1 MWEVPAVME
10 RPTLRVLK
18 ELDDLRSPLL
28 VTTFVRRNGFNSTA
42 AATLAQYAQHH
53 DAEIAAEV
61 DPDAFY
67 DFTVV
72 PPSVH
77 PEDDQRIIEWPKNE
91 LRLVSAEAADR
102 DVLVLAGIEPHL
114 HWQVFADALHGF
126 ITDHAIEDVVVF
138 RTWPAAVPHTRPTV
152 LRLSGAN
159 DELAA
164 KLELTVNQA
173 AYRGPVDF
181 GGVLSALHSNAGG
194 SAAGLTAVVP
204 NYLGVVPNPY
214 AMVALTK
221 SLDRLAGTDTPVDD
235 FQEAAD
241 QLGVRAS
248 EEMEKS
254 DDLRHAVHELEDGY
268 EAIVEQMTGGV
279 PDTEG
284 SDELPSPDELLR
296 DVERFLQG
304 EAND

>member
-1 MWEVPAVME
+1 ME
-10 RPTLRVLK
+10 RPTLRIQR
-18 ELDDLRSPLL
+18 ELGDLRDPLL
-28 VTTFVRRNGFNSTA
+28 VATFVRRNGFNSTA

-53 DAEIAAEV
+53 DAEIVADI

-72 PPSVH
+72 PPSVR
-77 PEDDQRIIEWPKNE
+77 PEEDQRIIDWPKNE
-91 LRLVSAEAADR
+91 IRLVRSETAAR

-114 HWQVFADALHGF
+114 RWQVFADALHGF
-126 ITDHAIEDVVVF
+126 IRAQGIQDLIVL

-152 LRLSGAN
+152 MRLSGAT

-164 KLELTVNQA
+164 KLELTVNQTN
-173 AYRGPVDF
+173 YRGPVDF
-181 GGVLSALHSNAGG
+181 GGVVSALHANSGG
-194 SAAGLTAVVP
+194 TAAGLTAVVP

-221 SLDRLAGTDTPVDD
+221 SIDRLAGTTTPVDD

-241 QLGVRAS
+241 QLGVRAT

-254 DDLRHAVHELEDGY
+254 EDLRTAVHDLEDGY
-268 EAIVEQMTGGV
+268 EAIVEQMTGNV
-279 PDTEG
+279 PDDAG

-304 EAND
+304 EKND

>member
-1 MWEVPAVME
+1 ME
-10 RPTLRVLK
+10 RPTLRVLR
-18 ELDDLRSPLL
+18 EVSDLRSPLL

-53 DAEIAAEV
+53 DAEIIAEV
-61 DPDAFY
+61 DPDPFY

-72 PPSVH
+72 PPSVR
-77 PEDDQRIIEWPKNE
+77 PEDDQRIIDWPKNE
-91 LRLVSAEAADR
+91 LRLVRSDAAER

-114 HWQVFADALHGF
+114 RWQVFAEALHSF
-126 ITDHAIEDVVVF
+126 INDHSIEDVVVL

-152 LRLSGAN
+152 LRLSGASA
-159 DELAA
+159 ELAER
-164 KLELTVNQA
+164 LELTVNQTT
-173 AYRGPVDF
+173 YRGPVDF
-181 GGVLSALHSNAGG
+181 GGVLSALHSNEGG

-214 AMVALTK
+214 AMVALTRAV
-221 SLDRLAGTDTPVDD
+221 DRLAGTSTPVDD

-241 QLGVRAS
+241 QLAVRAS

-254 DDLRHAVHELEDGY
+254 DDLRQAVHELEDSY

-279 PDTEG
+279 PDTET

-304 EAND
+304 ETND

>member
-1 MWEVPAVME
+1 MD
-10 RPTLRVLK
+10 RPTLHVRR
-18 ELDDLRSPLL
+18 ELDGLRAPLF
-28 VTTFVRRNGFNSTA
+28 VATFVRRNGFNSTA

-53 DAEIAAEV
+53 DAEIVAEV

-72 PPSVH
+72 PPSVR
-77 PEDDQRIIEWPKNE
+77 PEDDQRIIDWPKNE
-91 LRLVSAEAADR
+91 LRLLKADVADR
-102 DVLVLAGIEPHL
+102 DVIVLSGIEPHL
-114 HWQVFADALHGF
+114 RWQVFAEALRGF
-126 ITDHAIEDVVVF
+126 VTQHAIEDVVIL
-138 RTWPAAVPHTRPTV
+138 RTWPAAVPHTRPIV

-159 DELAA
+159 EDLAS
-164 KLELTVNQA
+164 KLELTVNQT

-214 AMVALTK
+214 GMVALTR
-221 SLDRLAGTDTPVDD
+221 SLDRLAGTTTPVDD

-254 DDLRHAVHELEDGY
+254 DDLRQAVHELEDSY
-268 EAIVEQMTGGV
+268 ESIVEQMTGGV
-279 PDTEG
+279 PDATG

-304 EAND
+304 ESTD